1 MADINIT
8 TEQEQIQ
15 LREIRRN
22 SSNQIISYT
31 LADDSDKDYGYH
43 KVPAIT
49 AKYYRT
55 EYDRT
60 IDQLSNELVNPLPDV
75 PLEIVNQNF
84 IDEAN
89 MYRVSNSNQLI
100 SIRQAVDVEEED
112 VFSGLYE
119 MTDAGP

>member
-31 LADDSDKDYGYH
+31 LPDDSDKDYGYH

-49 AKYYRT
+49 AKFYRA

-60 IDQLSNELVNPLPDV
+60 IDQLSNELINPLPDV
-75 PLEIVNQNF
+75 PLEIVSQNF
-84 IDEAN
+84 IDTSAN
-89 MYRVSNSNQLI
+89 TIVFKTHPLVLI
-100 SIRQAVDVEEED
+100 LFVCNPLFVYQIV
-112 VFSGLYE
+112 
-119 MTDAGP
+119 